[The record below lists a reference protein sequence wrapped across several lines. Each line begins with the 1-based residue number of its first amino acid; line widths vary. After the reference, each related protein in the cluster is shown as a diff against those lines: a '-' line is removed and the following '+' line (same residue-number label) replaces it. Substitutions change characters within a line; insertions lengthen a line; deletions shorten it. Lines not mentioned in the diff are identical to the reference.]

1 MNGGLDLMSIE
12 REKGWAIGFVP
23 LLLVTGIFGAYVYLA
38 TPSSAAYPPSV
49 ITSYSGIQLR
59 VGVNDTNL
67 HVGQNLSISVS
78 LFNTLSTQ
86 NNLSLSPFPLD
97 TPNSIP
103 LGEILGFPIAVWG
116 GCLSPEPIQFII
128 VKGSYSL
135 GELEDMSINSS
146 SPGIVC
152 MEGGIGRTIEFQPNS
167 DVATV
172 EGDFCTANCQPNQ
185 WPSLTV
191 ESNFTVNGY
200 WGLPL
205 NGSESNDIL
214 TPGPSCVINGVA
226 TRCVTFN
233 YPEVA
238 PITHAPFSPGKYTLA
253 VSDVW
258 GQTDLLYFNVS

>member
-1 MNGGLDLMSIE
+1 MAVA
-12 REKGWAIGFVP
+12 RQKAWAIGFIP
-23 LLLVTGIFGAYVYLA
+23 LLLVAGIFGAYVYLA
-38 TPSSAAYPPSV
+38 TPSSATYSTPPGGEV
-49 ITSYSGIQLR
+49 NITTYSGVQLR
-59 VGVNDTNL
+59 VSINSTKL
-67 HVGQNLSISVS
+67 QVGQNLSISVS
-78 LFNTLSTQ
+78 LFNTLPTQ
-86 NNLSLSPFPLD
+86 NNVSLSIFPLN
-97 TPNSIP
+97 TPKSIP

-152 MEGGIGRTIEFQPNS
+152 MEGGIGRSIMFQPNS

-172 EGDFCTANCQPNQ
+172 TGMFCTANCRPYQ
-185 WPSLTV
+185 WAHLAL

-200 WGLPL
+200 WSLPL
-205 NGSESNDIL
+205 NDSESNDIL

-238 PITHAPFSPGKYTLA
+238 PIAQALFSPGKYTLA
-253 VSDVW
+253 VSDCW
-258 GQTDLLYFNVS
+258 GQTNLLYFTVS